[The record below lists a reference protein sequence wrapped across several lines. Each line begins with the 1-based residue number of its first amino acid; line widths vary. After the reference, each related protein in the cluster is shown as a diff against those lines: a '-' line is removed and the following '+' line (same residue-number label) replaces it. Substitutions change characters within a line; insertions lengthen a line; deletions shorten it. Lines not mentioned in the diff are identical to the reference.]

1 MNAENRKPQRG
12 LKNVKVNQ
20 SGVMFCALDAYC
32 SQDFVSINIGKITE
46 NSKCKSFFLFEKHF
60 SFQTVIYR
68 THKLAHTWLI
78 FSEQLRITKNQ
89 WLKFSV

>member
-32 SQDFVSINIGKITE
+32 SQDFVSINIEKSRKILNASHSSYSKSILASKLLFTAHI
-46 NSKCKSFFLFEKHF
+46 NS
-60 SFQTVIYR
+60 
-68 THKLAHTWLI
+68 HTLDLY
-78 FSEQLRITKNQ
+78 FPNS
-89 WLKFSV
+89 